1 MLNIY
6 LESWNNYDFYQQ
18 KISNQKQI
26 IDSLKL
32 SLKEMKFFINH
43 KKLVLQDSLKRIM
56 ILTMQIIF
64 Y

>member
-1 MLNIY
+1 MTSINK
-6 LESWNNYDFYQQ
+6 

-26 IDSLKL
+26 IDTLKLKLKGDEILYKSQKLALQGSLK
-32 SLKEMKFFINH
+32 
-43 KKLVLQDSLKRIM
+43 QIM